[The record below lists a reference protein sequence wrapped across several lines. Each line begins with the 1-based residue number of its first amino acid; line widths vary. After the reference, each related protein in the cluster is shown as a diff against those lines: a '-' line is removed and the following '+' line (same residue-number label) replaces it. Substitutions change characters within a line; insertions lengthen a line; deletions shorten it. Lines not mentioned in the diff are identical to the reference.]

1 MNRILTYDSTLRDGE
16 QCEGITLSLEDKLR
30 IVERLDAFGV
40 DFIEGGFPAS
50 NPKDIAFF
58 QRVQEMP
65 LKHARIAAFGSTCKK
80 DVAAEDD
87 RGLADLVASGAP
99 VVTIVGKTWDEQVT
113 RALLTTLD
121 ENLRMIRDSVAYL
134 KAQGL
139 TVVFDAE
146 HFFDGYK
153 ANADYAMACARAAS
167 EAGADSID
175 LCETNGGA
183 LPHEVEAVVAAV
195 ARELPGQQLGIH
207 CHNDSGCAVANSL
220 AAVRAGA
227 TQVQGTVNGFGER
240 VGNTDLLTVI
250 ADLELKMGCTCVGEE
265 RLRDLTSVAQFVA
278 ETCNLSVPN
287 HHPYTGA
294 SAFAHKGGL
303 HASAI
308 ARFPEAYEH
317 TRPEA
322 VGNTQRMLVS
332 ELAGKAS
339 LIAKAKN
346 LGIDLAQHPDKTQEI
361 LDDIKRREAV
371 GYSYEVA
378 DGSLALLLQ
387 WHLGAYRPH
396 FTLESFRVIVD
407 DHEDTGARAKD
418 AMSEATIKI
427 HVGDQRFVATGEGA
441 GPVGALDNALRMA
454 IVAFYPEVADI
465 ELVDYKVRIL
475 DENVGTDAI
484 TRVVITTRDK
494 RGSWGTVGVSENIIE
509 ASWNALVDSIEYG
522 LMSDLRTPEVEDLLR
537 VFAALDDEDVI
548 FSLLEDLF
556 TIREIKETS
565 QRLAVA
571 RQLDAGKS
579 YSAIEEATGASAT
592 TIARV
597 SKCLSYGAGGYNA
610 ALNALDD
617 AEKKRR

>member
-1 MNRILTYDSTLRDGE
+1 MSRSPHRPLLAAGRRASLFERRSASVNRILTYDSTLRDGE

-153 ANADYAMACARAAS
+153 ANADYAMACARVAS

-407 DHEDTGARAKD
+407 DHEDTGALAKD

-522 LMSDLRTPEVEDLLR
+522 LMRIGE
-537 VFAALDDEDVI
+537 
-548 FSLLEDLF
+548 
-556 TIREIKETS
+556 
-565 QRLAVA
+565 
-571 RQLDAGKS
+571 
-579 YSAIEEATGASAT
+579 
-592 TIARV
+592 
-597 SKCLSYGAGGYNA
+597 
-610 ALNALDD
+610 
-617 AEKKRR
+617 

>member
-1 MNRILTYDSTLRDGE
+1 MSRSPHRPLLAAGRRASLFERRSASVNRILTYDSTLRDGE

-153 ANADYAMACARAAS
+153 ANADYAMACVRAAS

-220 AAVRAGA
+220 AAVRAGV

-294 SAFAHKGGL
+294 SAFAHKGGR

-407 DHEDTGARAKD
+407 DHEDTGALAKD

-522 LMSDLRTPEVEDLLR
+522 LMRIGE
-537 VFAALDDEDVI
+537 
-548 FSLLEDLF
+548 
-556 TIREIKETS
+556 
-565 QRLAVA
+565 
-571 RQLDAGKS
+571 
-579 YSAIEEATGASAT
+579 
-592 TIARV
+592 
-597 SKCLSYGAGGYNA
+597 
-610 ALNALDD
+610 
-617 AEKKRR
+617 

>member
-1 MNRILTYDSTLRDGE
+1 M
-16 QCEGITLSLEDKLR
+16 
-30 IVERLDAFGV
+30 
-40 DFIEGGFPAS
+40 
-50 NPKDIAFF
+50 
-58 QRVQEMP
+58 
-65 LKHARIAAFGSTCKK
+65 
-80 DVAAEDD
+80 
-87 RGLADLVASGAP
+87 
-99 VVTIVGKTWDEQVT
+99 
-113 RALLTTLD
+113 
-121 ENLRMIRDSVAYL
+121 
-134 KAQGL
+134 
-139 TVVFDAE
+139 
-146 HFFDGYK
+146 
-153 ANADYAMACARAAS
+153 
-167 EAGADSID
+167 
-175 LCETNGGA
+175 
-183 LPHEVEAVVAAV
+183 
-195 ARELPGQQLGIH
+195 
-207 CHNDSGCAVANSL
+207 
-220 AAVRAGA
+220 
-227 TQVQGTVNGFGER
+227 
-240 VGNTDLLTVI
+240 
-250 ADLELKMGCTCVGEE
+250 GEE

-407 DHEDTGARAKD
+407 DHEDTGALAKD

-522 LMSDLRTPEVEDLLR
+522 LMRIGE
-537 VFAALDDEDVI
+537 
-548 FSLLEDLF
+548 
-556 TIREIKETS
+556 
-565 QRLAVA
+565 
-571 RQLDAGKS
+571 
-579 YSAIEEATGASAT
+579 
-592 TIARV
+592 
-597 SKCLSYGAGGYNA
+597 
-610 ALNALDD
+610 
-617 AEKKRR
+617 

>member
-407 DHEDTGARAKD
+407 DHEDTGALAKD

-522 LMSDLRTPEVEDLLR
+522 LMRIGEYHER
-537 VFAALDDEDVI
+537 
-548 FSLLEDLF
+548 
-556 TIREIKETS
+556 S
-565 QRLAVA
+565 QNA
-571 RQLDAGKS
+571 RS
-579 YSAIEEATGASAT
+579 RRPP
-592 TIARV
+592 ARV
-597 SKCLSYGAGGYNA
+597 RGA
-610 ALNALDD
+610 
-617 AEKKRR
+617 

>member
-1 MNRILTYDSTLRDGE
+1 MSRSPHRPLLAAGRRASLFERRSASANRILTYDSTLRDGE
-16 QCEGITLSLEDKLR
+16 QCEGITLSLEDKLL

-153 ANADYAMACARAAS
+153 ANADYAMACVRAAS

-183 LPHEVEAVVAAV
+183 LPHEVDAVVAAV

-220 AAVRAGA
+220 AAVRAGV

-407 DHEDTGARAKD
+407 DHEDTGALAKD

-522 LMSDLRTPEVEDLLR
+522 LMRIGE
-537 VFAALDDEDVI
+537 
-548 FSLLEDLF
+548 
-556 TIREIKETS
+556 
-565 QRLAVA
+565 
-571 RQLDAGKS
+571 
-579 YSAIEEATGASAT
+579 
-592 TIARV
+592 
-597 SKCLSYGAGGYNA
+597 
-610 ALNALDD
+610 
-617 AEKKRR
+617 

>member
-1 MNRILTYDSTLRDGE
+1 MSRSPHRPLLAAGRRASLFERRSASVNRILTYDSTLRDGE

-153 ANADYAMACARAAS
+153 ANADYAMACVRAAS

-240 VGNTDLLTVI
+240 VGNTDLLTVV

-407 DHEDTGARAKD
+407 DHEDTGALAKD

-427 HVGDQRFVATGEGA
+427 HVDDQRFVATGEGA

-522 LMSDLRTPEVEDLLR
+522 LMRIGE
-537 VFAALDDEDVI
+537 
-548 FSLLEDLF
+548 
-556 TIREIKETS
+556 
-565 QRLAVA
+565 
-571 RQLDAGKS
+571 
-579 YSAIEEATGASAT
+579 
-592 TIARV
+592 
-597 SKCLSYGAGGYNA
+597 
-610 ALNALDD
+610 
-617 AEKKRR
+617 

>member
-1 MNRILTYDSTLRDGE
+1 MSRSPHRPLLAAGRRASLFERRSASVNRILTYDSTLRDGE

-153 ANADYAMACARAAS
+153 ANADYAMACVRAAS

-183 LPHEVEAVVAAV
+183 LPHEVDAVVAAV

-220 AAVRAGA
+220 AAVRAGV

-287 HHPYTGA
+287 HHPYT
-294 SAFAHKGGL
+294 FAHKGGL

-407 DHEDTGARAKD
+407 DHEDTGALAKD

-522 LMSDLRTPEVEDLLR
+522 LMRIGE
-537 VFAALDDEDVI
+537 
-548 FSLLEDLF
+548 
-556 TIREIKETS
+556 
-565 QRLAVA
+565 
-571 RQLDAGKS
+571 
-579 YSAIEEATGASAT
+579 
-592 TIARV
+592 
-597 SKCLSYGAGGYNA
+597 
-610 ALNALDD
+610 
-617 AEKKRR
+617 

>member
-153 ANADYAMACARAAS
+153 ANADYAMACVRAAS

-183 LPHEVEAVVAAV
+183 LPHEVDAVVAAV

-220 AAVRAGA
+220 AAVRAGV

-407 DHEDTGARAKD
+407 DHEDTGALAKD

-522 LMSDLRTPEVEDLLR
+522 LMRIGEQHER
-537 VFAALDDEDVI
+537 
-548 FSLLEDLF
+548 
-556 TIREIKETS
+556 S
-565 QRLAVA
+565 QNA
-571 RQLDAGKS
+571 RS
-579 YSAIEEATGASAT
+579 RRPP
-592 TIARV
+592 ARV
-597 SKCLSYGAGGYNA
+597 RGA
-610 ALNALDD
+610 
-617 AEKKRR
+617 

>member
-121 ENLRMIRDSVAYL
+121 ENLRMIRDSVTYL

-153 ANADYAMACARAAS
+153 ANADYAMACVRAAS

-240 VGNTDLLTVI
+240 VGNTDLLTVV

-322 VGNTQRMLVS
+322 VGNTQRGYTDDEGGQHRRSRRRKTPHDAGMVS
-332 ELAGKAS
+332 SPGCQRPGAE
-339 LIAKAKN
+339 
-346 LGIDLAQHPDKTQEI
+346 DEQ
-361 LDDIKRREAV
+361 LDEGGTGTGGDRH
-371 GYSYEVA
+371 A
-378 DGSLALLLQ
+378 DGKTSHHGQGKPSRRLSNTRRAP
-387 WHLGAYRPH
+387 A
-396 FTLESFRVIVD
+396 I
-407 DHEDTGARAKD
+407 GAR
-418 AMSEATIKI
+418 
-427 HVGDQRFVATGEGA
+427 
-441 GPVGALDNALRMA
+441 
-454 IVAFYPEVADI
+454 
-465 ELVDYKVRIL
+465 
-475 DENVGTDAI
+475 
-484 TRVVITTRDK
+484 
-494 RGSWGTVGVSENIIE
+494 
-509 ASWNALVDSIEYG
+509 
-522 LMSDLRTPEVEDLLR
+522 
-537 VFAALDDEDVI
+537 
-548 FSLLEDLF
+548 
-556 TIREIKETS
+556 
-565 QRLAVA
+565 
-571 RQLDAGKS
+571 
-579 YSAIEEATGASAT
+579 
-592 TIARV
+592 
-597 SKCLSYGAGGYNA
+597 
-610 ALNALDD
+610 
-617 AEKKRR
+617 

>member
-1 MNRILTYDSTLRDGE
+1 MSRSPHRPLLAAGRRASLFERRSASVNRILTYDSTLRDGE

-153 ANADYAMACARAAS
+153 ANADYAMACVRAAS

-183 LPHEVEAVVAAV
+183 LPHEVDAVVAAV

-220 AAVRAGA
+220 AAVRAGV

-278 ETCNLSVPN
+278 ETCNLSLPN

-407 DHEDTGARAKD
+407 DHEDTGALAKD

-522 LMSDLRTPEVEDLLR
+522 LMRIGE
-537 VFAALDDEDVI
+537 
-548 FSLLEDLF
+548 
-556 TIREIKETS
+556 
-565 QRLAVA
+565 
-571 RQLDAGKS
+571 
-579 YSAIEEATGASAT
+579 
-592 TIARV
+592 
-597 SKCLSYGAGGYNA
+597 
-610 ALNALDD
+610 
-617 AEKKRR
+617 